1 MSTPCSY
8 AGTNLTSSP
17 ARDDATIRRMFD
29 GDASTYLVT
38 AWANVIDYGNYWV
51 QVDFPEPCAVV
62 AIQQIQYPTAGNQ
75 VDSK

>member
-1 MSTPCSY
+1 
-8 AGTNLTSSP
+8 
-17 ARDDATIRRMFD
+17 MFD